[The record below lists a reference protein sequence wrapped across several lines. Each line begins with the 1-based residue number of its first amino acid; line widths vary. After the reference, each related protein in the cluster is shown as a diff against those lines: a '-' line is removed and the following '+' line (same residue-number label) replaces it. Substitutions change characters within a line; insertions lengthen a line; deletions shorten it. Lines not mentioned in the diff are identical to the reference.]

1 MDMKKILTTLLAALL
16 LASPAA
22 LAARPAPAPVQDKKP
37 ESVTVAYNVNMHCE
51 QCVEKLTDRLSFLRG
66 VVDLK
71 ISLDQKTVVITY
83 NPAKTDEAT
92 LVKAIERC
100 GYTAEKTE
108 EPAAK

>member
-1 MDMKKILTTLLAALL
+1 MKKILTVILSALL
-16 LASPAA
+16 LAAPAT
-22 LAARPAPAPVQDKKP
+22 LAARLPFPSSVQDKKP
-37 ESVTVAYNVNMHCE
+37 DPVTVTFNVNMHCE

-66 VVDLK
+66 VEDLE

-100 GYTAEKTE
+100 GYTAEKSE